1 MVLLGTKVN
10 PLGLFIAIL
19 SENIINPKGV
29 DFMDDKRSVQ
39 IIIGNNLRKYRL
51 LAKLT
56 QDELAEKAGIS
67 TPFLANLERGSKG
80 MSIHSLREFCKNL
93 GVSADQLLFDPEPS
107 NNIRNIE
114 MLLKDQ
120 PEHVVLAAEKMIR
133 ILVDAVD
140 TEEKDK
146 A

>member
-1 MVLLGTKVN
+1 MDN
-10 PLGLFIAIL
+10 
-19 SENIINPKGV
+19 NI
-29 DFMDDKRSVQ
+29 SVQ
-39 IIIGNNLRKYRL
+39 NIVGDNLRKYRL
-51 LAKLT
+51 QARLT

-80 MSIHSLREFCKNL
+80 MSLKSLRQLCSAL
-93 GVSADQLLFDPEPS
+93 GISADLLLFDPEPN

>member
-1 MVLLGTKVN
+1 
-10 PLGLFIAIL
+10 
-19 SENIINPKGV
+19 
-29 DFMDDKRSVQ
+29 MDDKRSVQ

-107 NNIRNIE
+107 NSVKNIA
-114 MLLKDQ
+114 MLLNGQ
-120 PEHVVLAAEKMIR
+120 PEHVVMAAEQMVR
-133 ILVDAVD
+133 VLVDAVAHED
-140 TEEKDK
+140 NENV
-146 A
+146 